1 MSGFKELDA
10 LQLHGLLQAQDE
22 TSLVLLDVRSPAEAA
37 RGGISGARNVPLHL
51 LPVVDQ
57 ELDNDAS
64 LVLYELDN
72 DASLVLYC
80 HSGARSAQGCAFLM
94 TRGYS
99 KVYNLRGGILG
110 WAQSGQSLVPI
121 ESKAASACVRLD
133 G

>member
-64 LVLYELDN
+64 LVLY
-72 DASLVLYC
+72 C

-99 KVYNLRGGILG
+99 KVYNLRGGILV